1 MSTVFLV
8 CAIAGGAILLLQT
21 VLSLVGLGEHA
32 LHLDLHTDAHAGDAG
47 DALNLLSLR
56 ALSAGLAFF
65 GLGGLLVQSMGL
77 GLVLG
82 SIAGVLVGLAAAVA
96 MAFAMRALA
105 RLEDDG
111 SLRVHGA
118 VGQQGTVYLGIPG
131 GRSAPGKVHLSLQ
144 GRTVE
149 FQAIAEHPLTT
160 GSPVVVVDVLGPDT
174 VLVAPQSEVGGL
186 IDAPR

>member
-8 CAIAGGAILLLQT
+8 CAIAGGAILLVQT
-21 VLSLVGLGEHA
+21 ALSLVGLGDHA
-32 LHLDLHTDAHAGDAG
+32 LGLDLHTDAHGDAG

-56 ALSAGLAFF
+56 AIAAGLAFF
-65 GLGGLLVQSMGL
+65 GLAGLLVESLGL
-77 GLVLG
+77 GMVLG
-82 SIAGVLVGLAAAVA
+82 AVAGILAGLAAAVA
-96 MAFAMRALA
+96 MAFAMRGLA

-111 SLRVHGA
+111 SLRMQGA

-149 FQAIAEHPLTT
+149 CQAIAEHPLVT

-174 VLVAPQSEVGGL
+174 VLVAPQTEIGGL